1 MSELLFVLKKSPFL
15 FLLLLATTTSLAAQE
30 ANEKLVWPG
39 FRGPNGN
46 GTSPTAKPP
55 TTWSETENVAWKQK
69 IPGRGSSSPVVVGN
83 RVFITAAA
91 PADPN
96 AEVPKVLNREELTKK
111 FDADGNGQLSR
122 TEVAKARAFRMEQ
135 RKAAMQKQKFVVLC
149 YDRTSGDPVW
159 EETANEAMPSEGH
172 HSDHGYASASPV
184 TDGEFLYV
192 NFGSYGLFCY
202 DLQGNLKWKRDDLG
216 TMTTRG
222 GFGQGSSITIHENM
236 LILPW
241 DHEGQSRIEAINR
254 DNGDTIWKQ
263 MRDEPSSWSTPLVVE
278 IDGRKQIILSGQNY
292 SRGYDFKSG
301 DEIWKASGLS
311 QRPVACPVVFENT
324 GFFSSFR
331 GGAVL
336 QAIPLTQKGDV
347 SQNGIAWSI
356 NQQTS
361 DVPSLLLS
369 ENRLFFVGGNKGIVS
384 CVNAETGEPFF
395 SPQRLS
401 LNGVYSSP
409 VAANGNVY
417 VTGREGKTV
426 VIGDAVTFGVVS
438 TNDIGEPVD
447 ATLALANEEIFIRG
461 KDHLFCVRNQ

>member
-1 MSELLFVLKKSPFL
+1 M
-15 FLLLLATTTSLAAQE
+15 
-30 ANEKLVWPG
+30 
-39 FRGPNGN
+39 
-46 GTSPTAKPP
+46 
-55 TTWSETENVAWKQK
+55 
-69 IPGRGSSSPVVVGN
+69 
-83 RVFITAAA
+83 
-91 PADPN
+91 
-96 AEVPKVLNREELTKK
+96 
-111 FDADGNGQLSR
+111 
-122 TEVAKARAFRMEQ
+122 
-135 RKAAMQKQKFVVLC
+135 
-149 YDRTSGDPVW
+149 
-159 EETANEAMPSEGH
+159 
-172 HSDHGYASASPV
+172 
-184 TDGEFLYV
+184 
-192 NFGSYGLFCY
+192 
-202 DLQGNLKWKRDDLG
+202 
-216 TMTTRG
+216 
-222 GFGQGSSITIHENM
+222 
-236 LILPW
+236 
-241 DHEGQSRIEAINR
+241 
-254 DNGDTIWKQ
+254 
-263 MRDEPSSWSTPLVVE
+263 
-278 IDGRKQIILSGQNY
+278 
-292 SRGYDFKSG
+292 
-301 DEIWKASGLS
+301 
-311 QRPVACPVVFENT
+311 ACPVVFENT